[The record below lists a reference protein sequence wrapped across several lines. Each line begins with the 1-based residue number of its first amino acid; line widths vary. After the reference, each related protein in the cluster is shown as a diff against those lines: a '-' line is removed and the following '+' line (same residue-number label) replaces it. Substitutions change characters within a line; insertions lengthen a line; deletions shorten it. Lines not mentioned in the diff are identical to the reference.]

1 MTKKEQK
8 IKTEFD
14 NFGMDR
20 IKEIL
25 DGSQIEPLDYFI
37 SREIEAA
44 QKLSEVSN
52 DPAYYLGKVS
62 AYQDLRDHLN
72 KIIDHYNE
80 KYRGYKEF
88 WYDDLSDALRE
99 IQIKDRQDAKNKR
112 NS

>member
-1 MTKKEQK
+1 MTRKERK

-14 NFGMDR
+14 NFGMDH

-25 DGSQIEPLDYFI
+25 DGSQIEPLDDFI
-37 SREIEAA
+37 TREIEAA

-52 DPAYYLGKVS
+52 DPTYYLGKVS

-72 KIIDHYNE
+72 KIIAHYNE
-80 KYRGYKEF
+80 KYRDYKEF

>member
-1 MTKKEQK
+1 MAKKEPK

-14 NFGMDR
+14 NFWGDR

-25 DGSQIEPLDYFI
+25 DGSQVESLEDFI

-44 QKLSEVSN
+44 QKLSEASN
-52 DPAYYLGKVS
+52 DPTYYLGKVS

-72 KIIDHYNE
+72 KIIAHYNE

>member
-1 MTKKEQK
+1 MAKKEQK

-14 NFGMDR
+14 NFGMYR

-25 DGSQIEPLDYFI
+25 EGSQIEPLDDFI

-72 KIIDHYNE
+72 KIIAHYNE

-88 WYDDLSDALRE
+88 WYDDLSDALRKIE
-99 IQIKDRQDAKNKR
+99 IKDRQDAKNKR

>member
-1 MTKKEQK
+1 MAKKEQK
-8 IKTEFD
+8 IKIEFD

-25 DGSQIEPLDYFI
+25 EGSQIEPLDDFI

-72 KIIDHYNE
+72 KIIAHYNE

-88 WYDDLSDALRE
+88 RYDDLSDALRKIE
-99 IQIKDRQDAKNKR
+99 IKDRQDAKNKR

>member
-1 MTKKEQK
+1 MAKKEQK

-20 IKEIL
+20 INEIL
-25 DGSQIEPLDYFI
+25 EGSQIEPLDDFI

-72 KIIDHYNE
+72 KIIAHYNE

-88 WYDDLSDALRE
+88 WYDDLSDALRKIE
-99 IQIKDRQDAKNKR
+99 IKDRKDAKNKR